1 MRSLPQNP
9 WAVHLLR
16 PPRAFYS
23 TALLLVVVLALC
35 VSPASGQANEK
46 LQIHFIDVGQG
57 DAAVLIS
64 PQGEIVLFDNGLK
77 DNCDKPISY
86 LQQLGVTKID
96 YHVASH
102 YHADHIGCA
111 VEVLGQFPLQKS
123 AFDRG
128 GSYKSGTYDNYILTV
143 GSKRVTATPGTTF
156 TLDATSANP
165 VVITIAAANAAT
177 VDGPVI
183 STTNENDLS
192 VVAHIKFGEF
202 DAEIG
207 GDLSGFKTGSYED
220 IETDVSGKVGE
231 IEVYKVHHHGSAYS
245 TNDTWLAI
253 TKPIIGIVSTGNGN
267 TYGHPT
273 RECLERLH
281 AAGVKTYWT
290 EIGAGTSPEPG
301 QDVVGG
307 NIIVQV
313 EPGSSTFTV
322 TYDSSHVD
330 TYAFH
335 GAPPAATTTMPKYA
349 WSKKSSVYHYAN
361 CRYVENI
368 SPENLQRGD
377 TPPQGK
383 HLHEQCPK

>member
-1 MRSLPQNP
+1 MRFHPKDPWAFHPLRSL
-9 WAVHLLR
+9 
-16 PPRAFYS
+16 S
-23 TALLLVVVLALC
+23 SSALLLAGALALC
-35 VSPASGQANEK
+35 VSPASGQANGK
-46 LQIHFIDVGQG
+46 LQIHFMDVGQG
-57 DAAVLIS
+57 DGAVLIS
-64 PQGEIVLFDNGLK
+64 PQGEIVLFDDGVK

-86 LQQLGVTKID
+86 LQQLGVTKVD

-102 YHADHIGCA
+102 YHADHIGCTT
-111 VEVLGQFPLQKS
+111 EVLGQFSLQKS
-123 AFDRG
+123 AYDRG
-128 GSYKSGTYDNYILTV
+128 GSYRSGTYDNYVLAV
-143 GSKRVTATPGTTF
+143 GAKRVTATPGTTF
-156 TLDATSANP
+156 TLDANSANP
-165 VVITIAAANAAT
+165 VVITIVVASAT
-177 VDGPVI
+177 TQDGQII

-192 VVAHIKFGEF
+192 VVAHIKFGGF

-220 IETDVSGKVGE
+220 IETDVSSKVGE

-245 TNDTWLAI
+245 TNDTWLAT
-253 TKPIIGIVSTGNGN
+253 TKPIVGIVSTGNGN

-281 AAGVKTYWT
+281 TAGVRTYWT
-290 EIGAGTSPEPG
+290 ELGAGTSPEPG

-313 EPGSSTFTV
+313 EPGATQFTV
-322 TYDSSHVD
+322 TYNGTTVD

-335 GAPPAATTTMPKYA
+335 GAPPIAATTMPKYA

-368 SPENLQRGD
+368 SPDNLQRGD